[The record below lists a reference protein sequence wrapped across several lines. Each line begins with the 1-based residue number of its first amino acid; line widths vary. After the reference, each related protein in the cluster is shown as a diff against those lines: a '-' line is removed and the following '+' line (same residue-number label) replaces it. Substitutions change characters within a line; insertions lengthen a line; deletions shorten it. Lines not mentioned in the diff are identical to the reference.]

1 MPTKKH
7 PHPLDAKQPTGEGNT
22 PGATKPQPLRDHRA
36 HTHTPT
42 TTGRRTGQGTTGA
55 QGHSMG

>member
-1 MPTKKH
+1 MNPTPSTFQDEGLGVIFMPTKKH

-22 PGATKPQPLRDHRA
+22 PG
-36 HTHTPT
+36 